1 MAGNRV
7 LGEDGTNPMSMAEP
21 VDEPAQEG
29 AAGREEAQTDWDF
42 YGGDAQALWD
52 AVVQDFQAGAIGVR
66 DPWDADGEEPERCI
80 TLYAASETSALDSGD
95 ETNSV
100 SVTIAV
106 PDTAERTLAVL
117 GELGARL

>member
-1 MAGNRV
+1 M
-7 LGEDGTNPMSMAEP
+7 
-21 VDEPAQEG
+21 
-29 AAGREEAQTDWDF
+29 
-42 YGGDAQALWD
+42 
-52 AVVQDFQAGAIGVR
+52 VQDFQAGAIGVR

-106 PDTAERTLAVL
+106 PDTAERTLAAL
-117 GELGARL
+117 AALGARL

>member
-1 MAGNRV
+1 MNPPRRGLPGERKPKRTGTSTAGMPR
-7 LGEDGTNPMSMAEP
+7 P
-21 VDEPAQEG
+21 
-29 AAGREEAQTDWDF
+29 
-42 YGGDAQALWD
+42 LWD